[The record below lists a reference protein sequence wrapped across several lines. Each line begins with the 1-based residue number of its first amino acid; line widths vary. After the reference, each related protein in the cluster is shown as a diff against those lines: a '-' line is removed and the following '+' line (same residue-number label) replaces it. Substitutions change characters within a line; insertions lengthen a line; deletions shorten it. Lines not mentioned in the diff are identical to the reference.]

1 MSDRLIAGKYRMGYY
16 VTQQKKRKT
25 LLVLVVC
32 LIIASMIIY
41 KFHDEEYWVA
51 KSFTFNGVQSFIC
64 IVLTVLLL
72 WGFTWADEKL
82 HPNSHGW
89 LERVVW
95 KSNYIPSLEN
105 LSRPVVRC
113 EAHSGPFFL
122 APFLSLCYNRI
133 QSYTTK
139 RGIK

>member
-1 MSDRLIAGKYRMGYY
+1 MSDGLIAGKYRMGYY
-16 VTQQKKRKT
+16 FTQQNGGKT

-89 LERVVW
+89 LERVAW

-105 LSRPVVRC
+105 LCDKEGNHCFS
-113 EAHSGPFFL
+113 
-122 APFLSLCYNRI
+122 
-133 QSYTTK
+133 SYDEYREYYVNLVWSEIADGT
-139 RGIK
+139 REP